1 MSEQNKPDNL
11 ISTLA
16 AVGRIGLMLIGLI
29 GIAVEIFR
37 DDGLLK
43 QLLGKIFSSSMGIVY
58 VVVGIAVLY
67 FLNRWMSTSDGKA
80 SSGKGDLPLYVMMA
94 IGAFFLYR
102 LITTGSL

>member
-1 MSEQNKPDNL
+1 MSEQKKSDNL
-11 ISTLA
+11 LSTLA
-16 AVGRIGLMLIGLI
+16 AVGRISLMLVGLV

-43 QLLGKIFSSSMGIVY
+43 QLLGKVFNSSMGIVY
-58 VVVGIAVLY
+58 VLLGIAALY
-67 FLNRWMSTSDGKA
+67 LLNRWMATADGKA
-80 SSGKGDLPLYVMMA
+80 SSGKGDLPLYIMMA